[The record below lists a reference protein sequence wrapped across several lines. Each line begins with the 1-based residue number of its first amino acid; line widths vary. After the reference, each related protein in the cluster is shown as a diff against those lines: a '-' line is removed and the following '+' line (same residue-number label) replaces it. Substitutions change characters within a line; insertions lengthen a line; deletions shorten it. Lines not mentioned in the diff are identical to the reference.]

1 MTFEGMKDDDLVFCP
16 LGGSGEIGMNMNL
29 FGCNGQWLMVDC
41 GMTFGDDRLP
51 GIDLVFPDP
60 GFIED
65 RRDDLVALVLTHGH
79 EDHIGAV
86 PYLWER
92 LRCPIYATPFT
103 AELVRGKLA
112 EAGLLNEVTLHV
124 IPVGGT
130 LEAGCFK
137 VTYVPLAHS
146 IPEGHGLKIETP
158 HGTIF
163 HTGDWKLDDVPQIGS
178 PTSEADLGLMGD
190 GGILAMIGDSTNVF
204 NSRQSG
210 SEEGVRTAL
219 IDLVGTLEGR
229 VVITTFASNAARLK
243 TVAEVAQK
251 HGRKIVLA
259 GRSMHR
265 IVEAARK
272 TGYLP
277 DWPET
282 VPEDKASSLPRNEV
296 LILCT
301 GGQGEPRAALARIA
315 AGDHRNLS
323 LAAGDTV
330 IFSSKII
337 PGNERVLGFLMNKLA
352 LLDVDVI
359 TERDADIHVSGHPG
373 RPELERMYGWIKPQI
388 AIPVHGEARHLKHHA
403 AFAKSLG
410 VPHALAP
417 KNGDIIRLAPGPL
430 ALVDQ
435 APAGRL
441 VLDGKAVIAVNHEA
455 IQARR
460 RLMENGFVSLVI
472 LQEDDGSLLG
482 DPEIIAQGVAGME
495 PGGALESDLLDE
507 IDQALTNLSSREM
520 LLEKTVAE
528 SARIAARRFLRI
540 KTGKNPQVDVRV
552 IRFDDEPL

>member
-1 MTFEGMKDDDLVFCP
+1 
-16 LGGSGEIGMNMNL
+16 
-29 FGCNGQWLMVDC
+29 
-41 GMTFGDDRLP
+41 
-51 GIDLVFPDP
+51 
-60 GFIED
+60 
-65 RRDDLVALVLTHGH
+65 
-79 EDHIGAV
+79 
-86 PYLWER
+86 
-92 LRCPIYATPFT
+92 
-103 AELVRGKLA
+103 
-112 EAGLLNEVTLHV
+112 
-124 IPVGGT
+124 
-130 LEAGCFK
+130 
-137 VTYVPLAHS
+137 
-146 IPEGHGLKIETP
+146 
-158 HGTIF
+158 
-163 HTGDWKLDDVPQIGS
+163 
-178 PTSEADLGLMGD
+178 
-190 GGILAMIGDSTNVF
+190 
-204 NSRQSG
+204 
-210 SEEGVRTAL
+210 
-219 IDLVGTLEGR
+219 
-229 VVITTFASNAARLK
+229 
-243 TVAEVAQK
+243 
-251 HGRKIVLA
+251 
-259 GRSMHR
+259 
-265 IVEAARK
+265 
-272 TGYLP
+272 
-277 DWPET
+277 
-282 VPEDKASSLPRNEV
+282 
-296 LILCT
+296 
-301 GGQGEPRAALARIA
+301 
-315 AGDHRNLS
+315 
-323 LAAGDTV
+323 
-330 IFSSKII
+330 
-337 PGNERVLGFLMNKLA
+337 MNKLA

>member
-1 MTFEGMKDDDLVFCP
+1 
-16 LGGSGEIGMNMNL
+16 
-29 FGCNGQWLMVDC
+29 
-41 GMTFGDDRLP
+41 
-51 GIDLVFPDP
+51 
-60 GFIED
+60 
-65 RRDDLVALVLTHGH
+65 
-79 EDHIGAV
+79 
-86 PYLWER
+86 
-92 LRCPIYATPFT
+92 
-103 AELVRGKLA
+103 
-112 EAGLLNEVTLHV
+112 
-124 IPVGGT
+124 
-130 LEAGCFK
+130 

>member
-219 IDLVGTLEGR
+219 IELVGTLEGR

-455 IQARR
+455 IHARR